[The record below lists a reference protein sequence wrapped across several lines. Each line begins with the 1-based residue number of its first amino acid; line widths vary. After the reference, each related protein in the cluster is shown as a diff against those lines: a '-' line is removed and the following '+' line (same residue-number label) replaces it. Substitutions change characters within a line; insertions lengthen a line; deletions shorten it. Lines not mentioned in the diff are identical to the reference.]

1 MDSMFS
7 RHSSVPLNVV
17 GRKLQALAPKLSRS
31 EARVANFVLA
41 NLADIAF
48 ETGASL
54 AGKVGVSEI
63 TVSRFLRKAGYKG
76 IAGLKRELRADGSAT
91 AEGIARR
98 KLANRRSPYAS
109 VRELELQAVAKAFDL
124 FQSDNWRK
132 LVKTVANARDI
143 YVTGFQ
149 SVRGT
154 AEDFCRRLL
163 LARGSVQYLSAHDGM
178 LGEWLEFHGDARPK
192 ATTLILIDVVPY
204 AREGKTVA
212 QIAKEMGFRVI
223 VVSDEYCDWAHGLA
237 DHAVNARS
245 RSGLFLEST
254 VALVLILNVLVDAVA
269 RAGSAGGQRRFDSWQ
284 MMTRKLEIF

>member
-7 RHSSVPLNVV
+7 RHSSAPPSVV

-31 EARVANFVLA
+31 EARVANYVRA
-41 NLADIAF
+41 NLGDIAF

-76 IAGLKRELRADGSAT
+76 IAGLKRALRAGDSVAAASG
-91 AEGIARR
+91 ARR
-98 KLANRRSPYAS
+98 RLGGHRSPYAS
-109 VRELELQAVAKAFDL
+109 VRELELQAVAKAFDV
-124 FQSDNWRK
+124 FQSDDWWR
-132 LVKTVANARDI
+132 LVRTVAHSRDI

-149 SVRGT
+149 TVRGT

-163 LARGSVQYLSAHDGM
+163 LARSNVRYLSAHDGM
-178 LGEWLEFHGDARPK
+178 LGEWLEFHGDARRK
-192 ATTLILIDVVPY
+192 AATLILIDVVPY
-204 AREGKTVA
+204 AREGRMVA
-212 QIAKEMGFRVI
+212 QIAKEMGIRIV
-223 VVSDEYCDWAHGLA
+223 VVSDEYCDWAHGIA

-269 RAGSAGGQRRFDSWQ
+269 RAGSARGQRRFDSWQ
-284 MMTRKLEIF
+284 MMTRKLDIF

>member
-7 RHSSVPLNVV
+7 RHSSVPLSVV
-17 GRKLQALAPKLSRS
+17 GRKLRALTPKLSRS
-31 EARVANFVLA
+31 EARVANYVLT
-41 NLADIAF
+41 NLGDIAF

-54 AGKVGVSEI
+54 AGKVRVSEI

-76 IAGLKRELRADGSAT
+76 IVGLKRELRTDGAAT
-91 AEGIARR
+91 AAAIGRR
-98 KLANRRSPYAS
+98 KHPIGRSPYTS

-124 FQSDNWRK
+124 FHTDEWRK
-132 LVKTVANARDI
+132 LVRTVVQARDI

-163 LARGSVQYLSAHDGM
+163 LARSNVRYLSAHDGM
-178 LGEWLEFHGDARPK
+178 LGEWLEFHGDVRPK
-192 ATTLILIDVVPY
+192 AQTLILIDVVPY
-204 AREGKTVA
+204 AREGRTVA

-223 VVSDEYCDWAHGLA
+223 VVSDEYCDWAHGIA

-269 RAGSAGGQRRFDSWQ
+269 RAGATGGRRRFESWQ
-284 MMTRKLEIF
+284 LMTRRLEIF